1 MFVHE
6 RTSPGAASVTPANNA
21 LPPGRSGGGA
31 VAICVDRGGNAR
43 ADKPARA
50 QGRDGDAPC
59 GCRWVSPFGM
69 RGMRAAALA
78 SALSRVVHGAGPVR
92 KEPTMTKRVRD
103 LLKRHPI
110 TLESETPV
118 VEAARAMQTANVGAV
133 IVTDQGRLVGILTD
147 RDIAV
152 RVVAH
157 GDDPNTTR
165 IADVCSMV
173 LATLS
178 PDDELERAFE
188 IMQRKAVRR
197 MPVVDANRLAVG
209 ILSLGDLM
217 LERNA
222 PSVLGEIDAARPH

>member
-1 MFVHE
+1 
-6 RTSPGAASVTPANNA
+6 
-21 LPPGRSGGGA
+21 
-31 VAICVDRGGNAR
+31 
-43 ADKPARA
+43 
-50 QGRDGDAPC
+50 
-59 GCRWVSPFGM
+59 
-69 RGMRAAALA
+69 
-78 SALSRVVHGAGPVR
+78 
-92 KEPTMTKRVRD
+92 MTKRVRD